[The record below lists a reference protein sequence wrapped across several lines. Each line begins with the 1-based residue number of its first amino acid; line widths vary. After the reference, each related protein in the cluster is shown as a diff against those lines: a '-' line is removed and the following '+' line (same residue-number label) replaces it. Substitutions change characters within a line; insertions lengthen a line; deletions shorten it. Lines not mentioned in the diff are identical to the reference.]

1 MTVIIDIVIH
11 SYMGCSRTHTQTQ
24 TQTQTHVDART
35 VILHKGTSAL
45 YTDGERG
52 GDGER

>member
-11 SYMGCSRTHTQTQ
+11 SYMGCSRTH